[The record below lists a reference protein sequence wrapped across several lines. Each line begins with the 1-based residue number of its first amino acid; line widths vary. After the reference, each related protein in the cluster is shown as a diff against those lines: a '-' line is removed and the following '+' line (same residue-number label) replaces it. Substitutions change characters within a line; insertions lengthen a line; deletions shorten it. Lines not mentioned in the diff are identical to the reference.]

1 MKDFI
6 YIRMINNYTNFLIEK
21 ELKHWVKL
29 QESLNEDNSLGELR
43 ERVLNYLDDA
53 ARRGDDAIIRVAK
66 KIFDFFK
73 TNPKMLILVIS
84 ILVAKYN
91 FSKNEI
97 IDMVP
102 DTNIVSAEEIY
113 AKAMEGRGLPEDWVE
128 ESDYDSEEPTVAK
141 YVSPVSG
148 TMKKYLTAIADKESS
163 LDPEK
168 VNSEGYMGK
177 YQFGEIALKD
187 IIKKLPVESKEEH
200 EERIKKY
207 WPTNFGKIRNEKD
220 YNFFQSRFRNRGT
233 DFWPEHKQDLA
244 MKQLLK
250 NNKAYLGDYIDKW
263 VGKKKEGINITLSG
277 LLAGAHLLGP
287 SNVKAFLDHGT
298 ITKDGYGT
306 PITEYIK
313 KFGGY
318 NINL

>member
-1 MKDFI
+1 MTIYNYSDFLLENEMKNWEKLYEEAYWEELTDRLFKQLDRAFKI
-6 YIRMINNYTNFLIEK
+6 GESVFL
-21 ELKHWVKL
+21 
-29 QESLNEDNSLGELR
+29 
-43 ERVLNYLDDA
+43 
-53 ARRGDDAIIRVAK
+53 
-66 KIFDFFK
+66 K
-73 TNPKMLILVIS
+73 TVIS
-84 ILVAKYN
+84 IFIFFKSNPKVLLLIVGLLVAKYH
-91 FSKNEI
+91 FTKDQVLGVLPE
-97 IDMVP
+97 
-102 DTNIVSAEEIY
+102 DTIVSAEELY
-113 AKAMEGRGLPEDWVE
+113 AQSMEGRGLPEDME
-128 ESDYDSEEPTVAK
+128 GESDYDSEEPTVAK

-187 IIKKLPVESKEEH
+187 IIQKLPGESREKH

-207 WPTNFGKIRNEKD
+207 WPKNFGKIRNEKD

-263 VGKKKEGINITLSG
+263 VGKKKKGINITLSG

-287 SNVKAFLDHGT
+287 SNVKAFLDNGT

-318 NINL
+318 NISL

>member
-1 MKDFI
+1 MTIYNYSDF
-6 YIRMINNYTNFLIEK
+6 LLEK
-21 ELKHWVKL
+21 EMKNWEK
-29 QESLNEDNSLGELR
+29 LNEEAYWEELTNKLFVQLDKAFKLGESVFLST
-43 ERVLNYLDDA
+43 V
-53 ARRGDDAIIRVAK
+53 I
-66 KIFDFFK
+66 KIFRFFK
-73 TNPKMLILVIS
+73 SNPKVLLLIVGL
-84 ILVAKYN
+84 LVAKYH
-91 FSKNEI
+91 FTK
-97 IDMVP
+97 DQVMGVVP
-102 DTNIVSAEEIY
+102 EDTIVSAEELY
-113 AKAMEGRGLPEDWVE
+113 AQSMEGKGLPEDMVGE
-128 ESDYDSEEPTVAK
+128 DEYDSEEPTVAK

-187 IIKKLPVESKEEH
+187 IIQKLPGESKEEH

-207 WPTNFGKIRNEKD
+207 WPKNFGKIKNEKD

-250 NNKAYLGDYIDKW
+250 NNKGYLGDYIDKW
-263 VGKKKEGINITLSG
+263 VGKKKKGINITLSG